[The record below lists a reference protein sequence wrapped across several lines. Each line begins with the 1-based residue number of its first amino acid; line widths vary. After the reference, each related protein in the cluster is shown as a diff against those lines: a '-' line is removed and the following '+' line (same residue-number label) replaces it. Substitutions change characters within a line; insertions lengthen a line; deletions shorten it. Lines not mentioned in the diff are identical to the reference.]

1 MASLTGL
8 TFYHQYSPITST
20 EALPPENA
28 QSEWCW
34 VGCADITQREF
45 TAALSVLSGGFPANL
60 DLWYLDNKCAYLEYF
75 VRLQLCAGNQTSYK

>member
-8 TFYHQYSPITST
+8 TFCHKYSPITST

-45 TAALSVLSGGFPANL
+45 TAALSVLSGGFPAVMVSL
-60 DLWYLDNKCAYLEYF
+60 S
-75 VRLQLCAGNQTSYK
+75 GNNSMPIIDPY